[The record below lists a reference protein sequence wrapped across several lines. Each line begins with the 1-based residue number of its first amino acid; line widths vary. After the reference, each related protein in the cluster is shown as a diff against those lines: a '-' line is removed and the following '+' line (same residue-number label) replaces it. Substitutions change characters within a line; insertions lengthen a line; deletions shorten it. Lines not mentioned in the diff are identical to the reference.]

1 MDILQKDFKLE
12 SSIGHIVNLV
22 ANKLKQELENSFSLS
37 GYDISAYQ
45 WMVLNIII
53 ENRGLNQNELV
64 KKSKKDKTNIAR
76 ILEKLERKKFIERIK
91 DEEDKRVFRV
101 FPTDLG
107 IEVKTNLSLI
117 ASNLVNRSVN
127 GVTKE
132 EHDICLE
139 TLKKIY
145 ANLE

>member
-1 MDILQKDFKLE
+1 MKILEKDFKLE
-12 SSIGHIVNLV
+12 NSIGHIVNIV
-22 ANKLKQELENSFSLS
+22 ANKLKQELEIAFNNG

-53 ENRGLNQNELV
+53 ENNGINQNELAL
-64 KKSKKDKTNIAR
+64 KSKKDKTNIAR
-76 ILEKLERKKFIERIK
+76 ILEKLEKKKFIKRVK
-91 DEEDKRVFRV
+91 DEEDKRVYKV
-101 FPTDLG
+101 FSTDLG
-107 IEVKTNLSLI
+107 IEAKSKLSLI
-117 ASNLVNRSVN
+117 ASNLVNKSTT

-132 EHDICLE
+132 EHDMCLK